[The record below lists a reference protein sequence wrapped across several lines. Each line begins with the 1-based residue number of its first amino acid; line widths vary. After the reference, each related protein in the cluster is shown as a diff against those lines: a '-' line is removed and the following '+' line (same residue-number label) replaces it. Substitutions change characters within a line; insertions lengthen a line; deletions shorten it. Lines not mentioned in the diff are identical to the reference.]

1 MSTEESKRMDLALRD
16 AAVAFAVYT
25 ERVAAVR
32 RAYDARDA
40 AVVAQEAA
48 WKEYTDAAE
57 VARRAG
63 MDLLVARQP
72 MVMSGV

>member
-1 MSTEESKRMDLALRD
+1 MTEQSKELEIALRG

-63 MDLLVARQP
+63 MDLLVVRQP
-72 MVMSGV
+72 MVMRGV

>member
-1 MSTEESKRMDLALRD
+1 MSEQSRELETALRG
-16 AAVAFAVYT
+16 AAVAYAVYT

-40 AVVAQEAA
+40 AVAAQEAA
-48 WKEYTDAAE
+48 WKEYTSAAK
-57 VARRAG
+57 VARTAG

-72 MVMSGV
+72 VVMRGV